1 LAAAASGAVATE
13 VEVPEMHTWPLVAAL
28 VGLLVGSAVGRWSA
42 PQLLEA
48 LAATNLSRVNY
59 RQRTVVAGLGIAL
72 AIGLLVW
79 AGPLALVGELG
90 SGSGWPARS
99 GIAMSG
105 AAVAAVLAG
114 LGFTLLGLLDDLIQ
128 DQGHRGFRGHVQALA
143 RGRLT
148 GGAVKLLGGAL
159 VALVVAPLAVGL
171 ERPWYLMLVGAV
183 VIASSAN
190 FANLLDLRP
199 GRCTKVFLPLWLI
212 GCLLDP
218 TAGAWSAGLAGAA
231 AGTFPLDLEER
242 GMLGDAGANALGAVV
257 GVLLVTGPA
266 WLLWALAVVLLGL
279 QAASER
285 VSFSRV
291 IDRNRWLR
299 AVDRLGRQNLDA

>member
-1 LAAAASGAVATE
+1 
-13 VEVPEMHTWPLVAAL
+13 MHTWPLVAAL

-190 FANLLDLRP
+190 LANLLDLRP
-199 GRCTKVFLPLWLI
+199 GRCSKVFLPLWVV

-231 AGTFPLDLEER
+231 AGTFPLDLGER

-266 WLLWALAVVLLGL
+266 WLLWVLAVVLLGL

-291 IDRNRWLR
+291 IDGNRWLR

>member
-1 LAAAASGAVATE
+1 
-13 VEVPEMHTWPLVAAL
+13 MQTWPLIAAVL
-28 VGLLVGSAVGRWSA
+28 GLLVGLAVGRWAA

-48 LAATNLSRVNY
+48 LAATNLSRINY
-59 RQRTVVAGLGIAL
+59 RQRTVVAGLGVAL
-72 AIGLLVW
+72 AVGLLAW
-79 AGPLALVGELG
+79 AGPLALVGELA

-105 AAVAAVLAG
+105 AAVAAALAG
-114 LGFTLLGLLDDLIQ
+114 LAFALLGLLDDLIQ
-128 DQGHRGFRGHVQALA
+128 DKGSRGFRGHLLALA
-143 RGRLT
+143 RGQLT
-148 GGAVKLLGGAL
+148 GGGLKLLGGAL

-190 FANLLDLRP
+190 LANLLDLRP
-199 GRCTKVFLPLWLI
+199 GRCSKVFLPLWVV

-231 AGTFPLDLEER
+231 AGTFPLDLRER

-266 WLLWALAVVLLGL
+266 WLLWVLAVVLVGL

-291 IDRNRWLR
+291 IDGNRWLR

>member
-1 LAAAASGAVATE
+1 
-13 VEVPEMHTWPLVAAL
+13 MQTWPLVAAL

-190 FANLLDLRP
+190 VANLLDLRP
-199 GRCTKVFLPLWLI
+199 GRCTKVFLPLWLV

-231 AGTFPLDLEER
+231 AGTFRLDLEER

>member
-1 LAAAASGAVATE
+1 
-13 VEVPEMHTWPLVAAL
+13 
-28 VGLLVGSAVGRWSA
+28 
-42 PQLLEA
+42 
-48 LAATNLSRVNY
+48 
-59 RQRTVVAGLGIAL
+59 
-72 AIGLLVW
+72 
-79 AGPLALVGELG
+79 
-90 SGSGWPARS
+90 
-99 GIAMSG
+99 
-105 AAVAAVLAG
+105 
-114 LGFTLLGLLDDLIQ
+114 
-128 DQGHRGFRGHVQALA
+128 
-143 RGRLT
+143 
-148 GGAVKLLGGAL
+148 
-159 VALVVAPLAVGL
+159 
-171 ERPWYLMLVGAV
+171 MLVGAV

-190 FANLLDLRP
+190 LANLLDLRP
-199 GRCTKVFLPLWLI
+199 GRCTKVFLPLWVV

-231 AGTFPLDLEER
+231 AGTFPLDLGER

-291 IDRNRWLR
+291 IDGNRWLR

>member
-1 LAAAASGAVATE
+1 
-13 VEVPEMHTWPLVAAL
+13 MQTWPLVAAL
-28 VGLLVGSAVGRWSA
+28 IGLLAGFAVGRWA
-42 PQLLEA
+42 GPQLLAA
-48 LAATNLSRVNY
+48 LATTNLLRINY

-72 AIGLLVW
+72 AVGLLAW
-79 AGPLALVGELG
+79 AGPLALVGEL
-90 SGSGWPARS
+90 SAGSGWAARNHV
-99 GIAMSG
+99 AMSG
-105 AAVAAVLAG
+105 PAVAAVLAG
-114 LGFTLLGLLDDLIQ
+114 LAFALLGLLDDLIQ
-128 DQGHRGFRGHVQALA
+128 DHGSRGFRGHLLAL
-143 RGRLT
+143 RHGRLT
-148 GGAVKLLGGAL
+148 GGGLKLLGGAL
-159 VALVVAPLAVGL
+159 VALVAAPLAVGPG
-171 ERPWYLMLVGAV
+171 RPWYLMLVGAV

-190 FANLLDLRP
+190 LANLLDLRP
-199 GRCTKVFLPLWLI
+199 GRCTKVFLPLWVL

-231 AGTFPLDLEER
+231 AGTFPLDLGER

-266 WLLWALAVVLLGL
+266 WLLWGLALVLVGL

-299 AVDRLGRQNLDA
+299 AVDRLGRQNLDV

>member
-1 LAAAASGAVATE
+1 
-13 VEVPEMHTWPLVAAL
+13 MQTWPLIAAL
-28 VGLLVGSAVGRWSA
+28 VGLLVGFAAGRWSG

-48 LAATNLSRVNY
+48 LAFTNLARVNY
-59 RQRTVVAGLGIAL
+59 RQRMVVAGLGVAL
-72 AIGLLVW
+72 VVGLLAW
-79 AGPLALVGELG
+79 AGPLALIGELA

-114 LGFTLLGLLDDLIQ
+114 LAFALLGLLDDLIQ
-128 DQGHRGFRGHVQALA
+128 DQGHRGFRGHLLALG

-190 FANLLDLRP
+190 LANLLDLRP
-199 GRCTKVFLPLWLI
+199 GRCTKVFLPLWVV

-231 AGTFPLDLEER
+231 AGTFPLDLGER
-242 GMLGDAGANALGAVV
+242 GMLGDSGANALGAVV

-266 WLLWALAVVLLGL
+266 WLLWVLAVVLIGL

-291 IDRNRWLR
+291 IDGNRWLR

>member
-1 LAAAASGAVATE
+1 
-13 VEVPEMHTWPLVAAL
+13 MHTWPLIAAL
-28 VGLLVGSAVGRWSA
+28 LGLLVGFAVGRWA
-42 PQLLEA
+42 GPQLLDA
-48 LAATNLSRVNY
+48 LAATNLLRINY
-59 RQRTVVAGLGIAL
+59 RQRTVVAGLGVAL
-72 AIGLLVW
+72 VIGLLAW

-90 SGSGWPARS
+90 AGSGWPARS
-99 GIAMSG
+99 GVAMSG

-114 LGFTLLGLLDDLIQ
+114 LAFALLGLLDDLVQ
-128 DQGHRGFRGHVQALA
+128 DRGSRGFRGHLLALS

-148 GGAVKLLGGAL
+148 GGGAKLLGGAL
-159 VALVVAPLAVGL
+159 AALVVAPLAVGL

-190 FANLLDLRP
+190 LANLLDLRP
-199 GRCTKVFLPLWLI
+199 GRCTKVFLPLWVI

-231 AGTFPLDLEER
+231 AGTFPLDLGER

-266 WLLWALAVVLLGL
+266 WLLWALAVVLLAL

-291 IDRNRWLR
+291 IDGNRWLR

>member
-1 LAAAASGAVATE
+1 MQS
-13 VEVPEMHTWPLVAAL
+13 WPLLAAL
-28 VGLLVGSAVGRWSA
+28 VGLLVGFAMGRWAA

-72 AIGLLVW
+72 AIGLLAW
-79 AGPLALVGELG
+79 AGVLALLGELG
-90 SGSGWPARS
+90 SGSGWLARS
-99 GIAMSG
+99 GIGMSG
-105 AAVAAVLAG
+105 AAVATVLAG
-114 LGFTLLGLLDDLIQ
+114 LGFALLGLLDDLIQ
-128 DQGHRGFRGHVQALA
+128 DQGHRGFRGHLVALGG
-143 RGRLT
+143 GRLT

-190 FANLLDLRP
+190 LANLLDLRP
-199 GRCTKVFLPLWLI
+199 GRCTKVFLPLWVV

-231 AGTFPLDLEER
+231 AGTFPLDLGER

-266 WLLWALAVVLLGL
+266 WLLWALAVVLLAL

-285 VSFSRV
+285 VSFSQV
-291 IDRNRWLR
+291 IDGNRWLR

>member
-1 LAAAASGAVATE
+1 M
-13 VEVPEMHTWPLVAAL
+13 PEMQTWPLLAAL
-28 VGLLVGSAVGRWSA
+28 VGLLAGFAVGRWAA

-59 RQRTVVAGLGIAL
+59 RQRTVVAGLGVAL
-72 AIGLLVW
+72 AVGLLAW
-79 AGPLALVGELG
+79 AGALALLGELA
-90 SGSGWPARS
+90 SGSGWLARS
-99 GIAMSG
+99 GVGMSG

-114 LGFTLLGLLDDLIQ
+114 LAFALLGLLDDLIQ
-128 DQGHRGFRGHVQALA
+128 DQGHRGFRGHLLALG

-171 ERPWYLMLVGAV
+171 EQPPYLMLVGAV
-183 VIASSAN
+183 VVASSAN
-190 FANLLDLRP
+190 LANLLDLRP
-199 GRCTKVFLPLWLI
+199 GRCTKVFLPLWVV

-231 AGTFPLDLEER
+231 AGTFPLDLGER
-242 GMLGDAGANALGAVV
+242 GMLGDSGANALGAVV

-266 WLLWALAVVLLGL
+266 WLLWTLAVVLLVL

-291 IDRNRWLR
+291 IDGNRWLR
-299 AVDRLGRQNLDA
+299 AVDRLGRQKLDA

>member
-1 LAAAASGAVATE
+1 MRCAPVSPWSRSRSSCATPPPAATWPASCTAAARPGRSRASLAAAASGAVATE

-190 FANLLDLRP
+190 LANLLDLR
-199 GRCTKVFLPLWLI
+199 
-212 GCLLDP
+212 
-218 TAGAWSAGLAGAA
+218 
-231 AGTFPLDLEER
+231 ER

-257 GVLLVTGPA
+257 GVL
-266 WLLWALAVVLLGL
+266 
-279 QAASER
+279 
-285 VSFSRV
+285 
-291 IDRNRWLR
+291 
-299 AVDRLGRQNLDA
+299 

>member
-1 LAAAASGAVATE
+1 MRCAPVSPWSRSRSSCATPPPAATWPASCTAAARPGRSRASLAAAASGAVATE

-114 LGFTLLGLLDDLIQ
+114 LGFALLGLLDDLIQ
-128 DQGHRGFRGHVQALA
+128 DKGSRGFRGHLLA
-143 RGRLT
+143 IIRGQLT
-148 GGAVKLLGGAL
+148 GGALKLLGGAL

-231 AGTFPLDLEER
+231 AGTFPLD
-242 GMLGDAGANALGAVV
+242 
-257 GVLLVTGPA
+257 
-266 WLLWALAVVLLGL
+266 
-279 QAASER
+279 
-285 VSFSRV
+285 
-291 IDRNRWLR
+291 
-299 AVDRLGRQNLDA
+299 

>member
-1 LAAAASGAVATE
+1 
-13 VEVPEMHTWPLVAAL
+13 
-28 VGLLVGSAVGRWSA
+28 
-42 PQLLEA
+42 
-48 LAATNLSRVNY
+48 
-59 RQRTVVAGLGIAL
+59 
-72 AIGLLVW
+72 
-79 AGPLALVGELG
+79 
-90 SGSGWPARS
+90 
-99 GIAMSG
+99 
-105 AAVAAVLAG
+105 
-114 LGFTLLGLLDDLIQ
+114 
-128 DQGHRGFRGHVQALA
+128 
-143 RGRLT
+143 
-148 GGAVKLLGGAL
+148 
-159 VALVVAPLAVGL
+159 VVAPLAVGL